1 MQTLTKAI
9 SAGAIIG
16 AGLAAVM
23 VWIAVNHNPQ
33 QAYYDV
39 STDRMDYQALA
50 LVWLSWF
57 IPVALITSVLSFAA
71 INAWNR
77 LRKPDSGQ

>member
-9 SAGAIIG
+9 SAGAAIG
-16 AGLAAVM
+16 ASLGALMVYVAVD
-23 VWIAVNHNPQ
+23 HNPQ
-33 QAYYDV
+33 QAYYDA
-39 STDRMDYQALA
+39 STGLIDYQALV
-50 LVWLSWF
+50 LIWLSWF
-57 IPVALITSVLSFAA
+57 IPAALITSVLLFAA